1 MIKLKNFYFKILI
14 YYYLILIMSIDE
26 FDKILNKDFNSLK
39 KYNQEK
45 KIQKEKMAI
54 ISKNINEIKKNK
66 LREKFNFN
74 KYNNTKNFKNFF
86 KDDINDEKE
95 EEKNLVKK
103 KESNLLLEI
112 ENKNQPIKLKSNLK
126 LSILSKNNI
135 KTNNKKVIIN
145 KIKNINK
152 NNKIYK
158 NLNEK
163 IISIRIKLN
172 PVKNN
177 NFNLNNSNNYFYNTE
192 KNSFKFLLNNFNS
205 NFLTLRK
212 SLDIFNRQ
220 EINNKNSIKGKNPL
234 LKSHTMLNNRNFIN
248 DINENENGYV
258 SKYFLPS
265 SGFGLFS
272 KEKKKI

>member
-14 YYYLILIMSIDE
+14 YYYLILIMNIDE

-112 ENKNQPIKLKSNLK
+112 ENKNPPIKLKSNLK

>member
-1 MIKLKNFYFKILI
+1 
-14 YYYLILIMSIDE
+14 MSFE
-26 FDKILNKDFNSLK
+26 ELDKILNKDFNSLK

-74 KYNNTKNFKNFF
+74 KYNNTKNFKNFL
-86 KDDINDEKE
+86 KDEINENE
-95 EEKNLVKK
+95 EEKILFKK
-103 KESNLLLEI
+103 KEPSLLLEK

-126 LSILSKNNI
+126 LSILSKNNL
-135 KTNNKKVIIN
+135 KTNNKKVITN
-145 KIKNINK
+145 KIKNISK

-163 IISIRIKLN
+163 IITIRIKLN
-172 PVKNN
+172 PIKNN
-177 NFNLNNSNNYFYNTE
+177 ILNLNNNNSNYLYNTE
-192 KNSFKFLLNNFNS
+192 KNSFKFLLNNFNP

-212 SLDIFNRQ
+212 TLDIFNHH
-220 EINNKNSIKGKNPL
+220 EISNKNSIKGKNPL
-234 LKSHTMLNNRNFIN
+234 LKSHTMLNNRYFIN
-248 DINENENGYV
+248 EINENQNEYV

-272 KEKKKI
+272 KEKKI

>member
-1 MIKLKNFYFKILI
+1 MN
-14 YYYLILIMSIDE
+14 IDE